1 MNRFRKNVVPFFL
14 ILKCFHPTVIIILT
28 CMLQDMEE
36 KSWPPAVLSGVGKF
50 LYNIIMRDI
59 KIDVNIAKVSSKTE

>member
-1 MNRFRKNVVPFFL
+1 
-14 ILKCFHPTVIIILT
+14 
-28 CMLQDMEE
+28 MLQNMEE

-59 KIDVNIAKVSSKTE
+59 KIDVNIAKVNSKTE